1 MDSVA
6 KIQVL
11 NPTKIFVYDTQE
23 SILHH
28 MSNSLEKSHIATV
41 RYTDKQ
47 KILDSISKENPKL
60 IVIGPSVQKISAIEL
75 SLTIRKMESFSSI
88 GIVYVVQFDQSKEEY
103 MVVGE
108 NIDFV
113 YSPIMHNKLVEVTK
127 QLIRTTKSYSDNDYI
142 SYRDIKFYQET
153 GEIRREDGKYA
164 FIRPGLEAKILEVLL
179 RKPKVIYSREDL
191 IKEIW
196 VGENREEISPRTVD
210 VHINRLRRFL
220 KENIESADLINTVRS
235 QGYCIDP
242 FDRG

>member
-1 MDSVA
+1 MDNIT
-6 KIQVL
+6 KIRVS

-23 SILHH
+23 PILHH
-28 MSNSLEKSHIATV
+28 MSNSLEKSHISTV
-41 RYTDKQ
+41 RYTEKHQ
-47 KILDSISKENPKL
+47 IIDSISKENPKL
-60 IVIGPSVQKISAIEL
+60 IIIGPSVQKINAIDL
-75 SLTIRKMESFSSI
+75 SLTIRKMENFSSI
-88 GIVYVVQFDQSKEEY
+88 GIIYVVHFDQSKDDY

-127 QLIRTTKSYSDNDYI
+127 QLIRTSKQSSDEEYV

-153 GEIRREDGKYA
+153 GEIRRDDGKYA
-164 FIRPGLEAKILEVLL
+164 FIRPGLEAKILEVLM
-179 RKPKVIYSREDL
+179 RDPKAIYSREDL
-191 IKEIW
+191 IKSIW
-196 VGENREEISPRTVD
+196 IGENRNEISPRTVD

-242 FDRG
+242 FGRN

>member
-1 MDSVA
+1 MDNTT
-6 KIQVL
+6 KIRVS

-28 MSNSLEKSHIATV
+28 MSNSLEKSHISTA
-41 RYTDKQ
+41 RYTEKQ
-47 KILDSISKENPKL
+47 QLIDSISKENPKL
-60 IVIGPSVQKISAIEL
+60 IVIGPSVQKINAIEL
-75 SLTIRKMESFSSI
+75 SLTIRKMENFSSI
-88 GIVYVVQFDQSKEEY
+88 GIIYVVHFDQSKEDY
-103 MVVGE
+103 SVVGK

-127 QLIRTTKSYSDNDYI
+127 QLIRTTKQSSDEGYI

-153 GEIRREDGKYA
+153 GEIRRDEGKYA

-179 RKPKVIYSREDL
+179 KNPRAIYSREDL
-191 IKEIW
+191 IKAIW
-196 VGENREEISPRTVD
+196 VEENRHEISPRTVD

-235 QGYCIDP
+235 QGYSIDP
-242 FDRG
+242 FSRD

>member
-1 MDSVA
+1 MDNIT
-6 KIQVL
+6 KIRVL

-23 SILHH
+23 PILHH
-28 MSNSLEKSHIATV
+28 MSNSLEKSHISTV
-41 RYTDKQ
+41 RYTEKQ
-47 KILDSISKENPKL
+47 QILDSISKENPKL
-60 IVIGPSVQKISAIEL
+60 IIIGPSVQKINAIEL
-75 SLTIRKMESFSSI
+75 SLTIRKMENFSSI
-88 GIVYVVQFDQSKEEY
+88 GIIYVVHFDQSKDDY

-127 QLIRTTKSYSDNDYI
+127 QLIRTSNQSSDEEYV

-153 GEIRREDGKYA
+153 GEIRRDDGKYA
-164 FIRPGLEAKILEVLL
+164 FIRPGLEAKILEILM
-179 RKPKVIYSREDL
+179 RDPRAIYSREDL
-191 IKEIW
+191 IKVIW
-196 VGENREEISPRTVD
+196 VGENRNEISPRTVD

-242 FDRG
+242 FGRS